1 MSRHSC
7 PTACSTPPYF
17 GERDRGTIDAAEV
30 RPTEDE
36 ISEFAPP
43 PYRKEPPI
51 YAVLGPDRQGRRSK
65 SSGTQKNHSGAH
77 SSGCCPTVDA
87 GMRCDYSFFGR
98 ASKEGDFMALA
109 ERRVSVDSS
118 WLHNPAVRKHF
129 PFVLGIGAIFRQR
142 IQSSEDYFPS
152 GRSLH
157 STVTR
162 LANLGAIANLGHLR
176 EYKDESDLPRTISLS
191 SCKEVT

>member
-1 MSRHSC
+1 
-7 PTACSTPPYF
+7 
-17 GERDRGTIDAAEV
+17 
-30 RPTEDE
+30 
-36 ISEFAPP
+36 
-43 PYRKEPPI
+43 
-51 YAVLGPDRQGRRSK
+51 
-65 SSGTQKNHSGAH
+65 
-77 SSGCCPTVDA
+77 
-87 GMRCDYSFFGR
+87 
-98 ASKEGDFMALA
+98 MAQA

-157 STVTR
+157 R
-162 LANLGAIANLGHLR
+162 RELANLGAIANLDHLR
-176 EYKDESDLPRTISLS
+176 DYKVEIDLPKTISWS